1 MTLEAV
7 AERTER
13 GPAARASLWRD
24 RDFVLFFAGQSVS
37 ALGAVVSITALPL
50 LVLQLTG
57 SGVGMATAATLQA
70 LPPLFLGL
78 LAGGIAD
85 RWDRRRVMI
94 ASDALRAILLALV
107 PLAYFLK
114 LPVLPVIYATAVPLG
129 LLGVLFQ
136 TAFSAGLPQ
145 LVGPE
150 QFARA
155 NSYTQA
161 AGSGAW
167 VVGPALAGVLSA
179 WIGPGPTLLL
189 DVATFLFS
197 VATLALIRRSLRPQR
212 ATRET
217 SFWRDI
223 GAGVSLIARDGTL
236 RALMALWGVYCVTL
250 APTIQALTFFV
261 TIDRG
266 LNAKNMGALVS
277 GYGVGLFLGALLAGR
292 LMVGRVGV
300 RLLLATAAAGA
311 GFVLYG
317 ALHSLPVIIAVSA
330 AIGLCDGLVWVGYV
344 SYRAQIVPG
353 EFLGRV
359 SSVSQTLAMGLSPLG
374 LMAAGLALDRIGGSG
389 TLVGMGVLLLAAS
402 GLFALSGAL
411 RGARV

>member
-1 MTLEAV
+1 MEAS
-7 AERTER
+7 ATIERSETS
-13 GPAARASLWRD
+13 PAIRANLWRD
-24 RDFVLFFAGQSVS
+24 RDFVLFFTGQTIS
-37 ALGAVVSITALPL
+37 ALGAVVSLTALPL

-57 SGVGMATAATLQA
+57 SGIGMATVATLQS
-70 LPPLFLGL
+70 LPPLFFGL

-85 RWDRRRVMI
+85 RWDRRRVML
-94 ASDALRAILLALV
+94 ACDALRAALLALV
-107 PLAYFLK
+107 PLALFLD
-114 LPVLPVIYATAVPLG
+114 LPALPIIYATAVPIG

-136 TAFSAGLPQ
+136 TAFSASLPQ
-145 LVGPE
+145 LTGPE
-150 QFARA
+150 HFAKA

-167 VVGPALAGVLSA
+167 VVGPALAGLLAA

-189 DVATFLFS
+189 NVGSFLFS
-197 VATLALIRRSLRPQR
+197 VATLALLRRSLRPVR
-212 ATRET
+212 ETRDT

-223 GAGVSLIARDGTL
+223 GAGVGLIARDGTL
-236 RALMALWGVYCVTL
+236 RTLMVLWGVYCVTL

-266 LNAKNMGALVS
+266 LDAANMGAIVS
-277 GYGVGLFLGALLAGR
+277 GYGVGLFLGAILAGR

-311 GFVLYG
+311 GFTLFGVI
-317 ALHSLPVIIAVSA
+317 APLPLIIAVSA
-330 AIGLCDGLVWVGYV
+330 AIGFCDGLVWVGYV
-344 SYRAQIVPG
+344 SFRARIVPG

-374 LMAAGLALDRIGGSG
+374 LLSAGLLLDRIGGTG
-389 TLVGMGVLLLAAS
+389 TLIIMGLLLLAAS
-402 GLFALSGAL
+402 ALFALSAPL
-411 RGARV
+411 RAARV